1 MKKLLAIA
9 LLALASVSAF
19 ADTYQVT
26 FGWTDATTYIPSDA
40 PMYEARYRINGGT
53 DVALP
58 ATATPSGTVSVTAAP
73 GSPIDV
79 SVRNVNK
86 TLTSAWSGWVTATA
100 PYAATQPGDPAGLT
114 VTISRSGP

>member
-1 MKKLLAIA
+1 MKKLLTVI
-9 LLALASVSAF
+9 LLALASFSAI
-19 ADTYQVT
+19 ADSYQVT
-26 FGWTDATTYIPSDA
+26 FGWTDSTTYIASDV
-40 PMYEARYRINGGT
+40 PQYEARYRINGGT
-53 DVALP
+53 AVALP
-58 ATATPSGTVSVTAAP
+58 ATATPSGTVSVVAAP

-100 PYAATQPGDPAGLT
+100 PFAATQPGDPAGLT